1 MLQSRVL
8 GFDLGSSE
16 SLKKAWYS
24 TQVFQ
29 KALQASRLAMVNSKV
44 SLHNTC
50 INQFPSSKTSFKNI
64 KDQSPMPAKLLV
76 QGPHPASDFPLG
88 SLEASHLL
96 KSNDWQPSEEQTGL
110 LLKNRAFSMK
120 QAYSAHPPHL
130 TPPFT
135 PSSLPGTFYEVVR
148 IQIS

>member
-64 KDQSPMPAKLLV
+64 KDLQIPTPAKLLV

-88 SLEASHLL
+88 SLQASHLL
-96 KSNDWQPSEEQTGL
+96 KSNDWQPSEEQTGP

-120 QAYSAHPPHL
+120 QAL
-130 TPPFT
+130 LCT
-135 PSSLPGTFYEVVR
+135 PSSPHTPFYPLFSAR
-148 IQIS
+148 NIL

>member
-1 MLQSRVL
+1 MLQSSVL

-50 INQFPSSKTSFKNI
+50 INQFPSSKTAFRNI
-64 KDQSPMPAKLLV
+64 KTFKSQHLPNYWSRCQCNFWFSTWLSIGYTRTGTKSLATF
-76 QGPHPASDFPLG
+76 QGTMRAT
-88 SLEASHLL
+88 A
-96 KSNDWQPSEEQTGL
+96 Q
-110 LLKNRAFSMK
+110 NRALSKKQILPCTHPSPQTLSYPHFSARNIFME
-120 QAYSAHPPHL
+120 L
-130 TPPFT
+130 
-135 PSSLPGTFYEVVR
+135 
-148 IQIS
+148 